1 MTHTAEVSSAALVS
15 ICESLL
21 LCLADNGILTERD
34 ITGLLE
40 DAAAA
45 HANAANHGSD
55 PEFNR
60 RVSALITSMIK
71 HDYSSYID

>member
-1 MTHTAEVSSAALVS
+1 MAHDADVASTALLS

-21 LCLADNGILTERD
+21 LCLADKRILTERD

-45 HANAANHGSD
+45 HANSANHGESPD
-55 PEFNR
+55 FHQK
-60 RVSALITSMIK
+60 VSALITAMIK
-71 HDYSSYID
+71 PNYTSHLS